1 MKVCFSFVVYA
12 KIFSQQKCPNL
23 HVHACT
29 YRICDI
35 AYFEL
40 LSCVKHCIAEL
51 LLRLICIL
59 QMHRPSLCSSS
70 FPTAQQMTKE
80 FRPDPS
86 EKRYTFD
93 DVQGIEEAKDE
104 VKELVEFLRNP
115 EKFQRLGAKLPTGR
129 WKNGY

>member
-1 MKVCFSFVVYA
+1 MWVLPLRESRQYNMHSSISTQDCHRCIVCHSVSPSFS
-12 KIFSQQKCPNL
+12 
-23 HVHACT
+23 
-29 YRICDI
+29 
-35 AYFEL
+35 
-40 LSCVKHCIAEL
+40 
-51 LLRLICIL
+51 
-59 QMHRPSLCSSS
+59 
-70 FPTAQQMTKE
+70 PTAQQMTKE

-129 WKNGY
+129 WKNGYIRCVFVRELE

>member
-1 MKVCFSFVVYA
+1 
-12 KIFSQQKCPNL
+12 
-23 HVHACT
+23 
-29 YRICDI
+29 
-35 AYFEL
+35 
-40 LSCVKHCIAEL
+40 
-51 LLRLICIL
+51 
-59 QMHRPSLCSSS
+59 
-70 FPTAQQMTKE
+70 MTKE

-129 WKNGY
+129 WKNGYQDIRGRCIFWWWRAICESFLCENLNSAKLRVFSAKCYDN